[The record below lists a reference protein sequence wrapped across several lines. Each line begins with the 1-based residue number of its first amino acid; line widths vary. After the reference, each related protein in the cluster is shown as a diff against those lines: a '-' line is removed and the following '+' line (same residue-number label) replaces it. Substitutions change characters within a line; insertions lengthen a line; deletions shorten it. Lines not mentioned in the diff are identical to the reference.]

1 MKLGK
6 QKIISI
12 ITLLIA
18 TAIAVV
24 FLLPK
29 LSPVNDQEGR
39 VSQDGVLG
47 GSIAISNDGSKIYSD
62 NDYSFS
68 FKYPQDFSIGAFS
81 DAENTKTI
89 LVQNAEKTAGIQI
102 YISSFGE
109 NITLTP
115 ERIKKDV
122 PDIAMSDVK
131 SISVGQEQR
140 SDLPT
145 AQAGLSV
152 PALRSDLV
160 TAVSFQSGNVST
172 GKSREVWFVY
182 KSDLYQISAPQLT
195 SPDLGDLKRS
205 GEVLLDG
212 IINTWQWGN

>member
-12 ITLLIA
+12 IALLIA

-39 VSQDGVLG
+39 VSQDGVTG
-47 GSIAISNDGSKIYSD
+47 GSIVISNDGGKIYED
-62 NDYSFS
+62 TDYGFS
-68 FKYPQDFSIGAFS
+68 FFYPENFSIGAFA
-81 DAENTKTI
+81 DEEGTKTI

-102 YISSFGE
+102 FISAFDE

-122 PDIAMSDVK
+122 LDIAMSEIK
-131 SISVGQEQR
+131 NIPLGNMQ
-140 SDLPT
+140 
-145 AQAGLSV
+145 
-152 PALRSDLV
+152 
-160 TAVSFQSGNVST
+160 AVSFASNNSSGQ
-172 GKSREVWFVY
+172 SREVWFVY
-182 KSDLYQISAPQLT
+182 KNDLYQITIPIV
-195 SPDLGDLKRS
+195 G
-205 GEVLLDG
+205 VLLDG
-212 IINTWQWGN
+212 IITTWQWSN

>member
-12 ITLLIA
+12 IALLIA
-18 TAIAVV
+18 TAIAFF

-39 VSQDGVLG
+39 VSQDGVTG
-47 GSIAISNDGSKIYSD
+47 GSIVISNDGGKIYED
-62 NDYSFS
+62 TDYGFS
-68 FKYPQDFSIGAFS
+68 FFYPENFSIGAFA
-81 DAENTKTI
+81 DEEGTKTI

-102 YISSFGE
+102 FISAFDE

-140 SDLPT
+140 SDL
-145 AQAGLSV
+145 GV
-152 PALRSDLV
+152 PALRSDL
-160 TAVSFQSGNVST
+160 
-172 GKSREVWFVY
+172 
-182 KSDLYQISAPQLT
+182 
-195 SPDLGDLKRS
+195 S
-205 GEVLLDG
+205 GELCPIETVFTSLIAISGTSFL
-212 IINTWQWGN
+212 ILWGVSVISSSNALMKI

>member
-12 ITLLIA
+12 IALLIA
-18 TAIAVV
+18 TAIAVI

-39 VSQDGVLG
+39 VSQDGVTG
-47 GSIAISNDGSKIYSD
+47 GSIAISNDGGKIYSD
-62 NDYSFS
+62 TDYRFS
-68 FKYPQDFSIGAFS
+68 FKYPQDFSVGAFS

-102 YISSFGE
+102 FISAFDE

-140 SDLPT
+140 SDL
-145 AQAGLSV
+145 GV

-160 TAVSFQSGNVST
+160 TAVSFNSNNST
-172 GKSREVWFVY
+172 GQSREVWFVY
-182 KSDLYQISAPQLT
+182 KSNLYQMSAPIAA
-195 SPDLGDLKRS
+195 S
-205 GEVLLDG
+205 GILDT
-212 IINTWQWGN
+212 IITIWHFN

>member
-1 MKLGK
+1 MKLNRS
-6 QKIISI
+6 KIISI
-12 ITLLIA
+12 IALLIA

-24 FLLPK
+24 FLFPK
-29 LSPVNDQEGR
+29 LSLVNDQEGR

-47 GSIAISNDGSKIYSD
+47 GSIAISNDGGKIYSD

-68 FKYPQDFSIGAFS
+68 FKYPQDFSVGAFS
-81 DAENTKTI
+81 DVENTKTI

-109 NITLTP
+109 DITLTP
-115 ERIKKDV
+115 QRIKKDV
-122 PDIAMSDVK
+122 PDIAMSDVQTV
-131 SISVGQEQR
+131 SIGQSSPER
-140 SDLPT
+140 SDLK
-145 AQAGLSV
+145 AGT
-152 PALRSDLV
+152 PRSDLV
-160 TAVSFQSGNVST
+160 TAVSFKTGNA
-172 GKSREVWFVY
+172 GADKSREVWFVY

-212 IINTWQWGN
+212 IINTWKWSDIK

>member
-12 ITLLIA
+12 IALLIA
-18 TAIAVV
+18 TAIAVI

-47 GSIAISNDGSKIYSD
+47 GSIAISNDGGKIYED
-62 NDYSFS
+62 TDYGFS
-68 FKYPQDFSIGAFS
+68 FFYPENFSIGAFA
-81 DAENTKTI
+81 DEEGTKTI
-89 LVQNAEKTAGIQI
+89 LVQNAEKNTGVQI
-102 YISSFGE
+102 FISAFDE

-140 SDLPT
+140 SDL
-145 AQAGLSV
+145 GV
-152 PALRSDLV
+152 PALRSDLDAN
-160 TAVSFQSGNVST
+160 AVSFNSNNST
-172 GKSREVWFVY
+172 GQSREVWFVY
-182 KSDLYQISAPQLT
+182 KSNLYQISAPIAA
-195 SPDLGDLKRS
+195 S
-205 GEVLLDG
+205 GILDT
-212 IINTWQWGN
+212 IITIWHFN

>member
-12 ITLLIA
+12 IALLIA
-18 TAIAVV
+18 TAIAVI

-29 LSPVNDQEGR
+29 LSPVNYQGEHA
-39 VSQDGVLG
+39 SQDGVMG
-47 GSIAISNDGSKIYSD
+47 GSIAISNDGGKIYSD

-68 FKYPQDFSIGAFS
+68 FKYPQDFSVGAFS

-102 YISSFGE
+102 FISAFDE
-109 NITLTP
+109 DIALTA

-131 SISVGQEQR
+131 NISIGQEQR
-140 SDLPT
+140 SD
-145 AQAGLSV
+145 LSV

-160 TAVSFQSGNVST
+160 TAVSFNSNNST

-182 KSDLYQISAPQLT
+182 KSDLYQMSAPIAA
-195 SPDLGDLKRS
+195 S
-205 GEVLLDG
+205 GILDT
-212 IINTWQWGN
+212 IITIWHFN

>member
-1 MKLGK
+1 MKWSRI
-6 QKIISI
+6 KII
-12 ITLLIA
+12 ITVIVVAIL
-18 TAIAVV
+18 AIAAVI
-24 FLLPK
+24 LLKQSGTEQNIPGASEEK
-29 LSPVNDQEGR
+29 SSRQTP
-39 VSQDGVLG
+39 
-47 GSIAISNDGSKIYSD
+47 AGSKIYED
-62 NDYSFS
+62 TDYGFS
-68 FKYPQDFSIGAFS
+68 FFYPENFSVGAFS

-89 LVQNAEKTAGIQI
+89 LVQNAENTAGIQI
-102 YISSFGE
+102 FISAFDE

-140 SDLPT
+140 SDL
-145 AQAGLSV
+145 GV

-160 TAVSFQSGNVST
+160 TAVSFNSNNST
-172 GKSREVWFVY
+172 GQSREVWFVY

-205 GEVLLDG
+205 GEVLLDD
-212 IINTWQWGN
+212 IINTWQWSN

>member
-12 ITLLIA
+12 IALLIA

-29 LSPVNDQEGR
+29 LSPVNDQGEY
-39 VSQDGVLG
+39 VSQDGVTG
-47 GSIAISNDGSKIYSD
+47 GSIAISNDGSKVYSD
-62 NDYSFS
+62 TNYGFS
-68 FKYPQDFSIGAFS
+68 FFYPENFSIGAFA
-81 DAENTKTI
+81 DEEGTKTI

-102 YISSFGE
+102 FISAFDE

-140 SDLPT
+140 SDL
-145 AQAGLSV
+145 GV
-152 PALRSDLV
+152 PALRSDLDAN
-160 TAVSFQSGNVST
+160 AVSFNSNNST
-172 GKSREVWFVY
+172 GQSREVWFVY
-182 KSDLYQISAPQLT
+182 KSNLYQMSAPIAA
-195 SPDLGDLKRS
+195 S
-205 GEVLLDG
+205 GILDT
-212 IINTWQWGN
+212 IITIWHFN